1 MIQINSLFDLAT
13 IVRRRRLE
21 IGLTPEGL
29 AESLGIPVDS
39 VVGLESGSGVVDVS
53 TTVVVLRRLGVS
65 LYAVTPEDG
74 DGFFGMIADGFM

>member
-21 IGLTPEGL
+21 IGLTSEEL
-29 AESLGIPVDS
+29 AESLGIQVDA
-39 VVGLESGSGVVDVS
+39 VVGLESSSGAVDIS
-53 TTVVVLRRLGVS
+53 TALVVLRRLGVS

-74 DGFFGMIADGFM
+74 DGFFGLIADGFM